1 MTRLLL
7 SVAILFLSA
16 PALLAGPTTETSAMV
31 APEAAPA
38 AGPQAVRLPPNGTKL
53 PPPWAYVAS
62 LPDGGG
68 IYTRWSY
75 NGSCASHGRLWMV
88 GGRRDAGWAVLDNVG
103 TYDPATDSWDDTKPV
118 LNQPRVYLT
127 ATGNQQYIFAL
138 GGRDPGASTLYS
150 SNERLESPDGLAWIY
165 MSPLPEPRVFGASV
179 IYGRYLYYLGGT
191 SDAGGSALT
200 TSFWRYDLA
209 ADTAGGSPWDTTLAQ
224 LPAPMY
230 MMEAAPLNGKIYV
243 PGDDTHGYTYIYDIA
258 ANAWD
263 SVSHGPM
270 LPASQ
275 YKALTIGQ
283 RIWRIGGII
292 SGASSSEV
300 WEFDPKSATW
310 SQFMHPMQQTR
321 ISFGA
326 GMVDSLVVAA
336 GGVAFPGF
344 TPTMTAEAINVSW
357 MLPRV
362 AETYPADGATGFAIA
377 RPLMIAFTQPVDTF
391 TFALACTPDPGGW
404 QFVWNATCD
413 TVYLHHNRLGYGTT
427 YTVEASAASLI
438 PGSVPNPFSFTTWEA
453 PEVIWEQPG
462 TADDAIVT
470 QIIAEQ
476 PDMSCYSADDIDLT
490 GMDSVVVTAVELTGW
505 GWNGHTFHP
514 LDSLYLSFTTDS
526 SNFPA
531 WSQEIWNDN
540 FIVGSFD
547 DIPAG
552 GSLNTLIL
560 YLDQPVVLVNGK
572 SWMVFAVYMNYTS
585 KDGYWGW
592 AIDNQ
597 TTPNASSPA
606 WRNPGGYFEQ
616 GINWRR
622 LNGIAMEGDFI
633 FRALGRTYPTGVA
646 GKPDRPVWGSFA
658 LMPNHPNPVG
668 GKTTFSFSLPKSSDY
683 SLKIYNIAGQMVESF
698 SGRGQAGVNRITWN
712 ASRAGAGVYFF
723 QLNAGEQS
731 ATRKMVVVK

>member
-1 MTRLLL
+1 MRK
-7 SVAILFLSA
+7 LFLLVS
-16 PALLAGPTTETSAMV
+16 LLILAAVSLHAGPNAETSSLSS
-31 APEAAPA
+31 PEPGLLPA
-38 AGPQAVRLPPNGTKL
+38 AVHPAPDAGSKL

-68 IYTRWSY
+68 AYTRWSY

-88 GGRRDAGWAVLDNVG
+88 GGRRDASWTVLNHVG
-103 TYDPATDSWDDTKPV
+103 TYDPATDTWDDTKPV

-127 ATGNQQYIFAL
+127 AAGNNQHLYAL
-138 GGRDPGASTLYS
+138 GGRDPAASTLYS
-150 SNERLESPDGLAWIY
+150 SNERLESPAGLAWTY

-191 SDAGGSALT
+191 SDASGSTLT

-230 MMEAAPLNGKIYV
+230 MMEAVPLNGKIYV

-292 SGASSSEV
+292 SGASSAEV
-300 WEFDPKSATW
+300 WEFEPKSATW
-310 SQFMHPMQQTR
+310 SQFLHPMQQTR

-326 GMVDSLVVAA
+326 GLVDSLVVAA

-344 TPTMTAEAINVSW
+344 TPTMTAEVINVSW

-391 TFALACTPDPGGW
+391 TFALACNPDPGGW
-404 QFVWNATCD
+404 QYVWNAACD
-413 TVYLHHNRLGYGTT
+413 TVYLHHSRLDYGTT

-453 PEVIWEQPG
+453 PEIIQSQMDTPG
-462 TADDAIVT
+462 ATYAS
-470 QIIAEQ
+470 QIFGDY
-476 PDMSCYSADDIDLT
+476 PSFSCYLADDINLT
-490 GMDSVVVTAVELTGW
+490 GMDSVKVTAIELVG
-505 GWNGHTFHP
+505 GHWNGHTLHP
-514 LDSLYLSFTTDS
+514 FDSLYLSLTTDS
-526 SNFPA
+526 SDFPA
-531 WSQEIWNDN
+531 WSQGIWDGFLPPDRFDATYDGVN
-540 FIVGSFD
+540 F
-547 DIPAG
+547 
-552 GSLNTLIL
+552 TYIL
-560 YLDQPVVLVNGK
+560 YLDPPVTLANGK
-572 SWMVFAVYMNYTS
+572 SWMSISPFMNFS
-585 KDGYWGW
+585 AKDGQVGW
-592 AIDNQ
+592 AVNDPAVIYGS
-597 TTPNASSPA
+597 APA
-606 WRNPGGYFEQ
+606 WINPGGGFGVGSEWGRASIYI
-616 GINWRR
+616 GMSGDGVWRV
-622 LNGIAMEGDFI
+622 
-633 FRALGRTYPTGVA
+633 LGRTYPTGVA
-646 GKPDRPVWGSFA
+646 GEPVRPIRGSFF
-658 LMPNHPNPVG
+658 LMPNHPNPAS
-668 GKTTFSFSLPKSSDY
+668 GKTTFSFSLPKASEY
-683 SLKIYNIAGQMVESF
+683 SLKIYNIAGQMVENF
-698 SGRGQAGVNRITWN
+698 SGRGQAGVNRVIWN
-712 ASRAGAGVYFF
+712 ASRSGAGVYFY
-723 QLNAGEQS
+723 QLVSGGQS
-731 ATRKMVVVK
+731 ATRKLVVVK